1 MLDCRVIQFSNAIN
15 RQEDPLETVDKVL
28 RNCAQIR
35 VKIRLDDASS
45 FKHMTVISFI
55 LYVSSHTPNS
65 IQAEAN
71 LKSMCLSNFPDN
83 HQIEIV
89 DVSQQPDRALA
100 DGIIVTPT
108 LVKVGPGP
116 KQVIMGNLS
125 NIPRVLSAVRWDGTK

>member
-1 MLDCRVIQFSNAIN
+1 
-15 RQEDPLETVDKVL
+15 
-28 RNCAQIR
+28 
-35 VKIRLDDASS
+35 
-45 FKHMTVISFI
+45 MTVISFI
-55 LYVSSHTPNS
+55 LYVSSQTPNS

-83 HQIEIV
+83 YHIEII
-89 DVSQQPDRALA
+89 DVFRQPERALA

-125 NIPRVLSAVRWDGTK
+125 NIPRVLSAVRWDGANS

>member
-1 MLDCRVIQFSNAIN
+1 
-15 RQEDPLETVDKVL
+15 
-28 RNCAQIR
+28 
-35 VKIRLDDASS
+35 
-45 FKHMTVISFI
+45 MTAISFI

-83 HQIEIV
+83 YHIEII
-89 DVSQQPDRALA
+89 DVFRQPERALA

-125 NIPRVLSAVRWDGTK
+125 NIPRVLSAVRWEGANS

>member
-1 MLDCRVIQFSNAIN
+1 M
-15 RQEDPLETVDKVL
+15 
-28 RNCAQIR
+28 
-35 VKIRLDDASS
+35 
-45 FKHMTVISFI
+45 
-55 LYVSSHTPNS
+55 
-65 IQAEAN
+65 
-71 LKSMCLSNFPDN
+71 KSMCLSNFPDN